1 MTTFNDREKGFEN
14 KFAHDEAMQFKAQAR
29 RNKLVGL
36 WAAALLGK
44 TGAEAEDYAKEVVRA
59 DFVEV
64 GHEDVYRKLAA
75 DLDYRADESTIR
87 AKMLEMM
94 TVAKEQLLTEL
105 PKE

>member
-1 MTTFNDREKGFEN
+1 MTTFNDREKAFEN
-14 KFAHDEAMQFKAQAR
+14 MFAHDEEMQFRAQAR

-44 TGAEAEDYAKEVVRA
+44 TGAEADAYAMEIVRA
-59 DFVEV
+59 DFVEA

-87 AKMLEMM
+87 SKMLELLA
-94 TVAKEQLLTEL
+94 VAKEQILTEVQAG
-105 PKE
+105 